1 MEKVFKIDVAGRSVE
16 VEVGKLAKFANGS
29 CLVRYG
35 DTAVLS
41 CATMS
46 AMPRE
51 DIDFFPLGVDYE
63 ERFYAA
69 GKIPGSYSKREG
81 RPSEKAILTSRVI
94 DRPLRPFF
102 PKDFRNDVSVNAT
115 VLAVDGDNSPEFA
128 AMLGCSIALAVS
140 DIPFEDTVASVCLG
154 MIRGEYVINPTSA
167 QRAESEMLIT
177 VAGTMERI
185 VMIEAAAREVPD
197 DVVYRGI
204 LFAHEQIKKLCTF
217 ISNIVSEV
225 GVPKYLD
232 YPSFTL
238 DSQMYDDVKAF
249 GLEML
254 ESALNVP
261 EKSQREKGLLALSE
275 QICYHF
281 SEKYPDCQKQIKECI
296 KKVEKEIVRSWILN
310 SNKRVDGRHS
320 DEIRP
325 LHCEIGMFKRVHGS
339 ALFSRGYTQ
348 VLTVATLGAL
358 GDSQRLDGLDDTEEK
373 RYMHHYNFPAFSVG
387 DTKPSRGPGRR
398 EIGHGALAERALEP
412 VIPSTEQFPY
422 SIRLVSEVLS
432 SNGSTSQASVCAST
446 LALMDAGVPIT
457 TPVAGISVGLVTEG
471 DREVTILDIQGVE
484 DFYGDMDFKVAGTAK
499 GITAIQVDI
508 KTHGLSHQIV
518 LEALQKTRKARL
530 EILEFMAATID
541 KPREKL
547 SEFAPHVFTMQIEVD
562 KIRDVIGS
570 GGKIIQKIISDTG
583 VKIDISDSG
592 FVNILSTDEASGKE
606 ALSIISNIVREPA
619 VGEVYMARV
628 VKITSFGAFVEFLPG
643 KEGLVHISNFS
654 DKRID
659 KVEDVVSVGDEIA
672 AKITEIDS
680 LGRVNLTCKNVKI

>member
-1 MEKVFKIDVAGRSVE
+1 MEKVFEIDVAGRPLV
-16 VEVGKLAKFANGS
+16 VKIGRLARFANGS
-29 CLVRYG
+29 CLVKYG
-35 DTAVLS
+35 DTAVLA

-46 AMPRE
+46 AMPRD
-51 DIDFFPLGVDYE
+51 DIDFFPLSVDYE
-63 ERFYAA
+63 EKLYAV

-140 DIPFEDTVASVCLG
+140 DIPFEGTVASVCLG
-154 MIRGEYVINPTSA
+154 LVGGKYVINPTSA
-167 QRAESEMLIT
+167 QRAQSEMLIT

-185 VMIEAAAREVPD
+185 AMIEASAREVPD
-197 DVVYRGI
+197 EVVYDGI
-204 LFAHEQIKKLCTF
+204 LFAHEHIKTLCSF
-217 ISNIVSEV
+217 IDSIAAEV
-225 GVPKYLD
+225 GLPKYLD
-232 YPSFTL
+232 YPSFATDPL
-238 DSQMYDDVKAF
+238 LYDDVKNF
-249 GLEML
+249 SREKIV
-254 ESALNVP
+254 SALDVP
-261 EKSQREKGLLALSE
+261 QKTQREKGLLALSD
-275 QICYHF
+275 QICCHF
-281 SEKYPDCQKQIKECI
+281 ADKYPNCEKQIRDCI
-296 KKVEKEIVRSWILN
+296 EKIEKEIVRDWILN
-310 SNKRVDGRHS
+310 HGKRVDGRHP

-325 LHCEIGMFKRVHGS
+325 LECEVGLFNRVHGS
-339 ALFSRGYTQ
+339 ALFARGYTQ

-358 GDSQRLDGLDDTEEK
+358 GDSQRLDGLDDAEEK

-387 DTKPSRGPGRR
+387 DTRPSRGPGRR

-412 VIPSTEQFPY
+412 VIPSPEQFPY

-446 LALMDAGVPIT
+446 LALMDAGVPIS
-457 TPVAGISVGLVTEG
+457 TPVAGISAGLVSDG
-471 DREVTILDIQGVE
+471 DKEVTIIDIQGVE

-508 KTHGLSHQIV
+508 KTHGLSRQV
-518 LEALQKTRKARL
+518 VREALQKTCKARL
-530 EILEFMAATID
+530 EILQFMAETID

-547 SEFAPHVFTMQIEVD
+547 SEFAPHVFTLQIDVD
-562 KIRDVIGS
+562 KIRDVIGT

-592 FVNILSTDEASGKE
+592 FVNILAADENSGKE
-606 ALSIISNIVREPA
+606 ALGIISNIVREPA
-619 VGEVYMARV
+619 VGDVYKARV

-643 KEGLVHISNFS
+643 KEGLIHISNFS

-659 KVEDVVSVGDEIA
+659 KVEDVVSVGDEVTA
-672 AKITEIDS
+672 RITEIDS
-680 LGRVNLTCKNVKI
+680 LGRVNLTCKNVKL